1 LTPDSPAQSPVYI
14 PPPAPAGT
22 GGARKRGPVFWIL
35 TGCAGVLVIGVLVV
49 VSTGLFVAY
58 KARQAGLDPAL
69 IQKNPGLAVAKILAS
84 TNPEIEVLSV
94 DEDRGIIKVREK
106 KTGKT
111 LTMSLEEV
119 RNGRIIFYDENNKRV
134 DIQASGEGEDAAV
147 EIRSEDS
154 SVRIGAGGARPAW
167 LPEYPGATGAGALES
182 SSAEGNAATLT
193 YRSQDSAEDVITFYE
208 EALRNS
214 GFAIEKPA
222 SGPAGQPGLNML
234 VATQTG
240 SKRSAHITAV
250 RSPEG
255 TMISVSF
262 QDPK

>member
-1 LTPDSPAQSPVYI
+1 V
-14 PPPAPAGT
+14 GT
-22 GGARKRGPVFWIL
+22 GGAAKRSPVFWIL
-35 TGCAGVLVIGVLVV
+35 TGCAGILIISLLVV

-69 IQKNPGLAVAKILAS
+69 IQKNPGLAIAKILAS
-84 TNPEIEVLSV
+84 TNPDLEVLTV

-134 DIQASGEGEDAAV
+134 DIRASGEGEAAAL
-147 EIRSEDS
+147 EIRSEDA
-154 SVRIGAGGARPAW
+154 SVRIGAGGERPDW
-167 LPEYPGATGAGALES
+167 LPEYPGAIGAGALES

-193 YRSQDSAEDVITFYE
+193 YKTQDSAEDVIAFYE
-208 EALRNS
+208 EALLKS

-222 SGPAGQPGLNML
+222 AGAAGQPGLNML
-234 VATQTG
+234 VATQAG